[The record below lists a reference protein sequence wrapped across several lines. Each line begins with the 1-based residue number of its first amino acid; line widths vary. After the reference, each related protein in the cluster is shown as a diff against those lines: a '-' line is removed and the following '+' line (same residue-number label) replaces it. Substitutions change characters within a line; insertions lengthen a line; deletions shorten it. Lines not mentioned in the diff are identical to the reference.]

1 MIFKIVLSILLK
13 MTNRFLG
20 NKLIYP
26 HQKYGFE
33 DHFCNEEVYGNLNLI
48 ILTGLVRVNINV
60 LYKDLKKVNKDFY
73 NFDKNGVQEIID
85 RFNENNYGDVSDW
98 EIDDLNIKF

>member
-1 MIFKIVLSILLK
+1 MRFFDKLRDKLK
-13 MTNRFLG
+13 SDVG
-20 NKLIYP
+20 SKLIYP
-26 HQKYGFE
+26 QQKYGFE

-60 LYKDLKKVNKDFY
+60 LDKDLKKVNKDFY

-85 RFNENNYGDVSDW
+85 RLNENNYGDVSDW